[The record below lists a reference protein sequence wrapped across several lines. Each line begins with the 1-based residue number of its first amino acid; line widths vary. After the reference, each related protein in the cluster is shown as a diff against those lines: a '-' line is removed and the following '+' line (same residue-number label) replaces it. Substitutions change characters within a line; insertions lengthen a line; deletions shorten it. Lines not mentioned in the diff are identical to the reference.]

1 MTPVS
6 VLALAVHSGTP
17 VRIAPALKRVT
28 LQMSILDNKQNIPMT
43 YKDYLRYRSLKD
55 SPEST
60 RDAAPAVV
68 EYPNA
73 MVGMVVPTCS
83 VHPDAKDARHM
94 DLLRK
99 QRMDQAQQST
109 AEEVKRS
116 DVVRNREL
124 AMAACVLAI
133 SVISASSVDGALYG
147 GRSTA
152 HVWWYGWVTALSTGL
167 GAVPMAF
174 ATDVSEF
181 YLGLANAVAAGMM
194 TSASVALIGEGMGLA
209 DAGGVWLGMGA
220 GVLFILL
227 SQRLLE
233 GYEDVKL
240 GILSGI
246 DAKKALL
253 IVVVMTL
260 HSFAEGIGI
269 GVSFG
274 GEGPPTLGMMVT
286 TTLAVHNVP
295 EGFAVSAVLV
305 ARGMSVLGASLWS
318 VATSLP
324 QPLLAVAAYK
334 FVDSFIVIQP
344 LGLGF
349 AAGAMLYIAVVE
361 LLAEALEACG
371 PRNTLPTVAASA
383 ALMFFCQQ
391 LIIAA

>member
-1 MTPVS
+1 MVRNRE
-6 VLALAVHSGTP
+6 LA
-17 VRIAPALKRVT
+17 
-28 LQMSILDNKQNIPMT
+28 
-43 YKDYLRYRSLKD
+43 
-55 SPEST
+55 
-60 RDAAPAVV
+60 AAEV
-68 EYPNA
+68 E
-73 MVGMVVPTCS
+73 
-83 VHPDAKDARHM
+83 
-94 DLLRK
+94 
-99 QRMDQAQQST
+99 
-109 AEEVKRS
+109 RS

-133 SVISASSVDGALYG
+133 SVISASSVDGDLYG

-305 ARGMSVLGASLWS
+305 ARGMSVLGASL
-318 VATSLP
+318 
-324 QPLLAVAAYK
+324 
-334 FVDSFIVIQP
+334 
-344 LGLGF
+344 
-349 AAGAMLYIAVVE
+349 
-361 LLAEALEACG
+361 
-371 PRNTLPTVAASA
+371 
-383 ALMFFCQQ
+383 
-391 LIIAA
+391 

>member
-1 MTPVS
+1 
-6 VLALAVHSGTP
+6 
-17 VRIAPALKRVT
+17 
-28 LQMSILDNKQNIPMT
+28 
-43 YKDYLRYRSLKD
+43 
-55 SPEST
+55 
-60 RDAAPAVV
+60 
-68 EYPNA
+68 
-73 MVGMVVPTCS
+73 
-83 VHPDAKDARHM
+83 
-94 DLLRK
+94 
-99 QRMDQAQQST
+99 
-109 AEEVKRS
+109 
-116 DVVRNREL
+116 
-124 AMAACVLAI
+124 MAACVLAI

-260 HSFAEGIGI
+260 HSFSEGIGI

-274 GEGPPTLGMMVT
+274 GQVGCLPCVPPA
-286 TTLAVHNVP
+286 LA
-295 EGFAVSAVLV
+295 S
-305 ARGMSVLGASLWS
+305 
-318 VATSLP
+318 
-324 QPLLAVAAYK
+324 
-334 FVDSFIVIQP
+334 
-344 LGLGF
+344 
-349 AAGAMLYIAVVE
+349 
-361 LLAEALEACG
+361 
-371 PRNTLPTVAASA
+371 
-383 ALMFFCQQ
+383 
-391 LIIAA
+391 

>member
-1 MTPVS
+1 M
-6 VLALAVHSGTP
+6 
-17 VRIAPALKRVT
+17 R
-28 LQMSILDNKQNIPMT
+28 
-43 YKDYLRYRSLKD
+43 
-55 SPEST
+55 
-60 RDAAPAVV
+60 
-68 EYPNA
+68 
-73 MVGMVVPTCS
+73 
-83 VHPDAKDARHM
+83 
-94 DLLRK
+94 
-99 QRMDQAQQST
+99 
-109 AEEVKRS
+109 
-116 DVVRNREL
+116 
-124 AMAACVLAI
+124 MAACVLAI

>member
-1 MTPVS
+1 
-6 VLALAVHSGTP
+6 
-17 VRIAPALKRVT
+17 
-28 LQMSILDNKQNIPMT
+28 MSILDNKQNIPMT

-60 RDAAPAVV
+60 RDAAPSVV
-68 EYPNA
+68 EYPTD

-109 AEEVKRS
+109 AEEVERS

-133 SVISASSVDGALYG
+133 SVISASSVDGDLYG

-209 DAGGVWLGMGA
+209 G
-220 GVLFILL
+220 
-227 SQRLLE
+227 
-233 GYEDVKL
+233 
-240 GILSGI
+240 
-246 DAKKALL
+246 
-253 IVVVMTL
+253 
-260 HSFAEGIGI
+260 
-269 GVSFG
+269 
-274 GEGPPTLGMMVT
+274 
-286 TTLAVHNVP
+286 
-295 EGFAVSAVLV
+295 
-305 ARGMSVLGASLWS
+305 
-318 VATSLP
+318 
-324 QPLLAVAAYK
+324 
-334 FVDSFIVIQP
+334 
-344 LGLGF
+344 
-349 AAGAMLYIAVVE
+349 
-361 LLAEALEACG
+361 
-371 PRNTLPTVAASA
+371 
-383 ALMFFCQQ
+383 
-391 LIIAA
+391 